1 MIWIAFIFITATM
14 DVSSPYRYLAY
25 GLQVQSNFEIP
36 ALLPLPEG
44 AGLDPARTVTFTLDE
59 TTPAD
64 FDQFCEK
71 ADVYADLD
79 GPEAILFDRRVAL
92 YRLKD
97 GKEVSIQTSPT
108 QNLRQ
113 VRLYIL
119 GTILTVLLYQRGML
133 VLHGSAVRIGDRAVG
148 VIAPSGTGKS
158 STAAALYDKGYE
170 LLSDDAI
177 ALEFRDGQ
185 YYVHP
190 GYPRLKISNEV
201 ATQLDCGE
209 EFLVE
214 RHPECSE
221 VSFDA
226 THQFVEAPLPL
237 QQIYV
242 LRAGDALDVEPLSQ
256 RDAVFAV
263 MTNSLPTMW
272 LQHHNPAQF
281 KQATDFVKQ
290 VPFFALTRSQDLN
303 DMPKMMD
310 MVQAHVRTE
319 VGQQPL
325 AIA

>member
-1 MIWIAFIFITATM
+1 M
-14 DVSSPYRYLAY
+14 DISYPYRYLAY

-36 ALLPLPEG
+36 ALLTLPEG
-44 AGLDPARTVTFTLDE
+44 TELESAKTVTFTLDE
-59 TTPAD
+59 STPAD
-64 FDQFCEK
+64 FDQFSTE
-71 ADVYADLD
+71 ADIYADLD

-92 YRLKD
+92 YRLRD
-97 GKEVSIQTSPT
+97 GKEVTVQTGPT

-119 GTILTVLLYQRGML
+119 GTILTVLLYQRGLL
-133 VLHGSAVRIGDRAVG
+133 VLHGSAVRIGDRVVG

-158 STAAALYDKGYE
+158 STAAALYNRGYK

-201 ATQLDCGE
+201 SAQLECGE
-209 EFLVE
+209 EYLVE
-214 RHPECSE
+214 RHPECGE

-226 THQFVEAPLPL
+226 THQFVEGPLPL
-237 QQIYV
+237 QQIFV
-242 LRAGDALDVEPLSQ
+242 LRAGEALDVEPLSQ
-256 RDAVFAV
+256 RNAVFSV

-281 KQATDFVKQ
+281 KQATDFVKH
-290 VPFFALTRSQDLN
+290 VPFYALTRSQDLN
-303 DMPKMMD
+303 DMSRLMD
-310 MVQAHVRTE
+310 MVEAHVMENATPVREPEKAVTP
-319 VGQQPL
+319 V
-325 AIA
+325 

>member
-1 MIWIAFIFITATM
+1 M
-14 DVSSPYRYLAY
+14 DISYPYRYLAY

-36 ALLPLPEG
+36 ALLALPEG
-44 AGLDPARTVTFTLDE
+44 TELESAKTVTFTLDE
-59 TTPAD
+59 STPAD
-64 FDQFCEK
+64 FDQFSTE
-71 ADVYADLD
+71 ADIYADLD

-97 GKEVSIQTSPT
+97 GKEVTIQTGPT

-119 GTILTVLLYQRGML
+119 GTILTVLLYQRGLL
-133 VLHGSAVRIGDRAVG
+133 VLHGSAVRIGDRVVG

-158 STAAALYDKGYE
+158 STAAALYNRGYK

-201 ATQLDCGE
+201 SAQLECGE
-209 EFLVE
+209 EYLVE
-214 RHPECSE
+214 RHPECGE

-226 THQFVEAPLPL
+226 THQFVEGPLPL
-237 QQIYV
+237 QQIFV
-242 LRAGDALDVEPLSQ
+242 LRAGEALDVEPLSQ
-256 RDAVFAV
+256 RNAVFSV

-281 KQATDFVKQ
+281 KQATDFVKH
-290 VPFFALTRSQDLN
+290 VPFYALTRSQDLN
-303 DMPKMMD
+303 DMSRLMD
-310 MVQAHVRTE
+310 MVEAHVMENATPVREPEKAATP
-319 VGQQPL
+319 V
-325 AIA
+325 